1 MASFIIRHKKAIAVF
16 AVLFPI
22 LLNLLVAIPAP
33 SWMCVVGDASDWL
46 LFWATYITALASFT
60 MVIAAYETL
69 LENRKQWIA
78 EHTPKISVGAFQDKH
93 RQIILRICNEST
105 VWVTIQS
112 IQISQEPSDTV
123 KNLFCSVKSKD
134 QTDNYYQWQRLYE
147 HSYMVIRPY
156 EIENVVLLQNFPR
169 QIQEK
174 LSLTIK
180 YNNAYETVK
189 IDLSNIF
196 IIQNE

>member
-46 LFWATYITALASFT
+46 LFWATYITALASFA

-69 LENRKQWIA
+69 LESRKQWIA

-123 KNLFCSVKSKD
+123 KNLFIHVKSKD
-134 QTDNYYQWQRLYE
+134 QTDNYHQWQRLYE
-147 HSYMVIRPY
+147 HSYLVIRPY
-156 EIENVVLLQNFPR
+156 EIEYIRFTSKFSSTNSR
-169 QIQEK
+169 K
-174 LSLTIK
+174 T
-180 YNNAYETVK
+180 
-189 IDLSNIF
+189 
-196 IIQNE
+196 